1 MKHTKRLILFL
12 LAQILMTFGIALY
25 LRAEIGVG
33 PWDVLHNNLFEF
45 YALSFGTWVFIVGII
60 TILISQIF
68 YKNIR
73 NLLAI
78 ITGLIQG
85 QFIDFWLDYVLNF
98 ELSALAIRIPIFL
111 FSLVL
116 LGSGIS
122 LLVHTKYPPTPP
134 DILML
139 SIKQKFQLNYLK
151 AKTLTE
157 LSAFLVAIIIGIINS
172 NPFNN
177 IGIGTLFTIL
187 FIGSIV
193 EVSAKL
199 WIKII

>member
-139 SIKQKFQLNYLK
+139 SIKQKFKLNYLK

>member
-68 YKNIR
+68 YKNVR

>member
-199 WIKII
+199 WRRVV